1 MMKNN
6 VLPKWKQKRRSEKEN
21 STMIRTPSQPRGTV
35 YSHPP
40 IKLSYDDTLQT
51 N

>member
-21 STMIRTPSQPRGTV
+21 STMIRTPSKRRGTV

-51 N
+51 